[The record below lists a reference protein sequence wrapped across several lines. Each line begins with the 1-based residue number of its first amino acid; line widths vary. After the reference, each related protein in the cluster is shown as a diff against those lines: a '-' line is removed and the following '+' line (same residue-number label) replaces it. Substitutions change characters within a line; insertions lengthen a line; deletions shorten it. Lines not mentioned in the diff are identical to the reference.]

1 MQETEAEQEEDQP
14 GSAGNAAELM
24 KWFGRDWTA
33 DASLR
38 VVSRA
43 PSGTEKF
50 EDVSIFRQASR
61 LMAHSCCRSCLLR
74 QKPAFHAWSV
84 HLTCGVVWQVDGRAG
99 PMPWLL
105 GLLIT

>member
-1 MQETEAEQEEDQP
+1 MQEAEQVQEDEQP

-50 EDVSIFRQASR
+50 EDVRHFSDGLHPRA
-61 LMAHSCCRSCLLR
+61 RSAVLLQRPFWMCL
-74 QKPAFHAWSV
+74 AY
-84 HLTCGVVWQVDGRAG
+84 D
-99 PMPWLL
+99 M
-105 GLLIT
+105 